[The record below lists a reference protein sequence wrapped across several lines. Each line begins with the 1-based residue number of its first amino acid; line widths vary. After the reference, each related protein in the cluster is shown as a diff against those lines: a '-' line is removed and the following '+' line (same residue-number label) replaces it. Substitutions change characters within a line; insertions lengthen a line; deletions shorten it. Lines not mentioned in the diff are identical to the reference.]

1 MPQTGNR
8 RDKMFDNLVGKHIK
22 VVFKEGDLISVE
34 YGELIEYS
42 DGFIRL
48 NTGVMIKQDT
58 ILKLKPARRK

>member
-8 RDKMFDNLVGKHIK
+8 RNKMFDNLVGKHIK

-48 NTGVMIKQDT
+48 DTGVMIKQDT

>member
-8 RDKMFDNLVGKHIK
+8 RDKMFDDLVGKHIK

-48 NTGVMIKQDT
+48 DTGVMIKQDT

>member
-48 NTGVMIKQDT
+48 DTGVMIKQDT